1 MNQDAGSTLL
11 WSKLSRGEIAKH
23 SLSPQQLN
31 NLVATVNSR
40 LTPDQ
45 RNEIKGFFV
54 FGEAP
59 SMSTRVAFEVA
70 AQNLIQNQPILDA
83 IVQSA

>member
-1 MNQDAGSTLL
+1 MNQDPGSTLWTSL
-11 WSKLSRGEIAKH
+11 TRGEIAQRT
-23 SLSPQQLN
+23 LSPQQLN
-31 NLVATVNSR
+31 NLVATVSSR

-59 SMSTRVAFEVA
+59 SKSTRVAFEVA